1 MDIPQIIG
9 VTFTKVPENES
20 FINNKNVF
28 FTTLEAR
35 VFTIMILEGSGFW

>member
-20 FINNKNVF
+20 FIYNKKVF
-28 FTTLEAR
+28 FTT
-35 VFTIMILEGSGFW
+35 S